1 MAGLYVVSY
10 RLNGK
15 AQKAHVAGITAW
27 DAETYIKGKYP
38 AATKVK
44 IVRLDPL
51 DATPAAQVQYR
62 KFID

>member
-15 AQKAHVAGITAW
+15 LQKAHVAGITAW

-38 AATKVK
+38 SAAMVKV
-44 IVRLDPL
+44 IRLDPL
-51 DATPAAQVQYR
+51 DATPAARVQYK
-62 KFID
+62 KFVD